1 MKNEKVARKIIIP
14 LLFPIVFLSACQN
27 VAGSKESRKIVAN
40 IADNYPAVF
49 DNAAASLAL
58 VERHESQ
65 HWTADIPY
73 LVSYPL
79 KWKFVFL
86 KYVVS
91 EDLYHNLE
99 KGKVILLPFGLSLSK
114 TNSGARPKQ
123 LFRDKHYNMP
133 SYNPYSSE
141 NVEDQSTE
149 VYRTIDKEIARYYF
163 TSYSNF
169 LVYLKNYQPANNE
182 TILSDLDLH
191 NLDTSEVDLTELKKD
206 VDYVASPTYLDR
218 DLDALPFNSY
228 NNGKLE
234 MTRFYINFYHE
245 GLTECPIFYN
255 RYKLAMECF
264 LDEVDTFE
272 TVKNRLSAQ

>member
-1 MKNEKVARKIIIP
+1 MKNEKIARKITIP
-14 LLFPIVFLSACQN
+14 LLFLIALLSSCQ
-27 VAGSKESRKIVAN
+27 AATDSKETKKIVR
-40 IADNYPAVF
+40 IADNYPAIF
-49 DNAAASLAL
+49 DNSATSLTL

-65 HWTADIPY
+65 HWTTDIPY

-91 EDLYHNLE
+91 EDLYQNLE

-163 TSYSNF
+163 TSYSSF

-191 NLDTSEVDLTELKKD
+191 NLDTSEVDLTELKKG

-218 DLDALPFNSY
+218 DLDVLPFNTY
-228 NNGKLE
+228 NDGKLE
-234 MTRFYINFYHE
+234 LTRFYINFYKE

-255 RYKLAMECF
+255 RYELAMECF

-272 TVKNRLSAQ
+272 TVKNRLLAQ